1 LIAGQMPV
9 KKRRQVVLKEKN
21 AALIAIH
28 NDRIFWLSTAQA
40 DMGRCLFQLP
50 LETVMDDG
58 IEMSSFPESL
68 KGNNKFL
75 CLVPDHWFGME
86 SYPFKSQKPS
96 LIEPFLK
103 RKLSSSHP
111 DQNAISQFFN
121 YIYHPANGT
130 SDNLYAYFLHDE
142 KAYRINRALRK
153 ANLAPLG
160 FTTPAFLWEDK
171 LKKTSNLF
179 NQDGSLLVHMCDQ
192 ECRLC
197 FYFNGSYLFS
207 RSVVLPDDGERIGA
221 ITYEI
226 NQSLYLFSQK
236 TKSELKQIYLLAAE
250 PSFGEALSEALGREL
265 IDCDALLPA
274 SQNNLAI
281 PEVPFLSRLLVKG
294 HLTKRTPVFSV
305 MHRQVKRHLE
315 WKPVQMTGIAVG
327 LVLVILLVC
336 EAIFLSSMRRTAEDD
351 HRVLQ
356 KQMRASNDVVLTD
369 YEVAFEQ
376 VMQRIDRPSCAD
388 TVLLTMTSLPAN
400 VWLKELDMDVAS
412 SPAVKVTALVDAR
425 DTDHLRRTLT
435 QLVTKVKTTFKNTP
449 ALSIND
455 IDVEST
461 SGDDHQTA
469 FRFKIVF
476 RLELV

>member
-1 LIAGQMPV
+1 V
-9 KKRRQVVLKEKN
+9 FKEKN
-21 AALIAIH
+21 DALIAIH
-28 NDRIFWLSTAQA
+28 DDTIFWLSTNQA

-50 LETVMDDG
+50 LETGMEVG
-58 IEMSSFPESL
+58 IDTNDFPESL

-111 DQNAISQFFN
+111 DQTAIGQFFN
-121 YIYHPANGT
+121 YISTPANDV
-130 SDNLYAYFLHDE
+130 SDNLYVYFLQDE
-142 KAYRINRALRK
+142 KAYRLNSTLSK
-153 ANLAPLG
+153 ANLAPIG

-207 RSVVLPDDGERIGA
+207 RSVVLPDDGDSIGA

-250 PSFGEALSEALGREL
+250 SSFGELLGDALGREL
-265 IDCDALLPA
+265 IDCDALLPE
-274 SQNNLAI
+274 SRNNLAT
-281 PEVPFLSRLLVKG
+281 PEVPFLSRLLTKG
-294 HLTKRTPVFSV
+294 HSTKRTPVFSV
-305 MHRQVKRHLE
+305 MHRQVKRRLE
-315 WKPVQMTGIAVG
+315 WRPVQLMGVAVG
-327 LVLVILLVC
+327 LFLVVLLVA
-336 EAIFLSSMRRTAEDD
+336 EAFCLSSMQRTAEDD
-351 HRVLQ
+351 HRSLQ
-356 KQMRASNDVVLTD
+356 KQRRASADIVLTD
-369 YEVAFEQ
+369 YAVAFEQ

-388 TVLLTMTSLPAN
+388 TVLLTMASLPAN
-400 VWLKELDMDVAS
+400 IWLQELDMDVAP
-412 SPAVKVTALVDAR
+412 SPAIKVTAFVDAR

-435 QLVTKVKTTFKNTP
+435 QLVARMKTNFKNTS

-461 SGDDHQTA
+461 SGEDQQA
-469 FRFKIVF
+469 LFRFKIVF